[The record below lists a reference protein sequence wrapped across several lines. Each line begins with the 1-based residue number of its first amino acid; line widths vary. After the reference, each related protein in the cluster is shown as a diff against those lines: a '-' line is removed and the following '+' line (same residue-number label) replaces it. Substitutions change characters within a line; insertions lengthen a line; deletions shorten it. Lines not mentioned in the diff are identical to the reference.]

1 MVGRELD
8 WSYRYSGHQG
18 QVCMKETSK
27 QVYAAHE
34 LFQSQYR
41 MCLEQADAV
50 KNCHDNVSL
59 QVAMYDAAF

>member
-1 MVGRELD
+1 
-8 WSYRYSGHQG
+8 
-18 QVCMKETSK
+18 MKETSK